1 MGPILAATV
10 RKRESPAEPGT
21 GSTTLPVRGCGTLEP
36 RERIGGTM
44 LNRGELATFLRTR
57 RYRLRPADVGLPDA
71 GRRRTPG
78 LRRQEVA
85 QLAGISVDYYIRLEQ
100 ARGPRPS
107 RQVLTAL
114 ARALMLT
121 VDEREYLFRLADSSP
136 PPAASPS
143 REISPGIR
151 NLLDSLRE
159 TPAYVVDA
167 KYDALAWNMLATHF
181 IGDLS
186 DFPEADRNLIRW
198 TFRLPPTAT
207 PWTDPDVVR
216 FTRSTVADL
225 RASYARYPA
234 DPGIQGLVTE
244 LLGTSP
250 QFAEM
255 WEAHEVESR
264 RPIVKRVDHP
274 LAGPLEFE
282 CQVLHIPD
290 TGQRLIVYC
299 AAPGSPTEAAFRRLA
314 QPDFTPGSAS
324 SETARA

>member
-1 MGPILAATV
+1 MPNRADLAA
-10 RKRESPAEPGT
+10 
-21 GSTTLPVRGCGTLEP
+21 
-36 RERIGGTM
+36 
-44 LNRGELATFLRTR
+44 FLRTR
-57 RYRLRPADVGLPDA
+57 RHRLQPHDVGLPQA

-85 QLAGISVDYYIRLEQ
+85 QLAGMSVDYYIRLEQ
-100 ARGPRPS
+100 ARGPHPS
-107 RQVLTAL
+107 RQILAAL

-121 VDEREYLFRLADSSP
+121 SDEREYLYRVAGESP

-143 REISPGIR
+143 REVTPGLR
-151 NLLDSLRE
+151 NLIDSLTE

-167 KYDALAWNMLATHF
+167 KYDVLAWNTLATHF

-186 DFPEADRNLIRW
+186 GFPEPDRNMIRW
-198 TFRLPPTAT
+198 IFRLPRSAA
-207 PWTDPDVVR
+207 PWSSADAVR

-234 DPGIQGLVTE
+234 DPGLRELVTE
-244 LLGTSP
+244 LLGASP

-264 RPIVKRVDHP
+264 RPLIKHVDHP

-282 CQVLHIPD
+282 CQVLYVQEG
-290 TGQRLIVYC
+290 GQRLITYC
-299 AAPGSPTEAAFRRLA
+299 AAPGSPTQAAFRRLA
-314 QPDFTPGSAS
+314 RTPVNASA
-324 SETARA
+324 AAP